1 MTIPATA
8 SAPAASSKD
17 KSSPLHSGQSR
28 RHKLGFSITAAMDN
42 YRRPAHMR
50 LAQEALKLVNMSTL
64 THLLYLHG
72 FRSSPQSAKARQ
84 MADVIDRHFPK
95 LNWWCPA
102 LPPSPA
108 QAAHLIDQG
117 TRAWPQGHMAV
128 IGSSL
133 GGYYATWLAEQRHCK
148 AVLINPAVDP
158 ARDLS
163 AHIGQHTQW
172 HSPDDRFFF
181 QPHFIEE
188 LRALQTAELPDP
200 ERYLTL
206 IATGD
211 EVLDWREMRQRYLRT
226 QLHIIEGSDHGLSD
240 FEQHLP
246 TILQFLGLRLSK
258 SPLH

>member
-42 YRRPAHMR
+42 YRCPAHMR

-133 GGYYATWLAEQRHCK
+133 GGYYATWLAERLGCR
-148 AVLINPAVDP
+148 AALLNPAIRPQDDL
-158 ARDLS
+158 ARY
-163 AHIGQHTQW
+163 IGV
-172 HSPDDRFFF
+172 
-181 QPHFIEE
+181 QPVYFSEAEIDFRGEYLDE
-188 LRALQTAELPDP
+188 LAAIDTPTITRP
-200 ERYLTL
+200 ERYLL
-206 IATGD
+206 LAATGD
-211 EVLDWREMRQRYLRT
+211 TVIDYRTMVRKYRGARQ
-226 QLHIIEGSDHGLSD
+226 HVIEGSDHELSD
-240 FEQHLP
+240 FARHIDEVIAFCDAD
-246 TILQFLGLRLSK
+246 TERT
-258 SPLH
+258 